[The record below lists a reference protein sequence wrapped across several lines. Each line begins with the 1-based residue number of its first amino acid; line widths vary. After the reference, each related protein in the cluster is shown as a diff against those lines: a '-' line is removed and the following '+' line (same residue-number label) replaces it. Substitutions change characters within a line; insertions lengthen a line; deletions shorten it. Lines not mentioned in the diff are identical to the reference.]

1 MEAYQATFIKAALVT
16 VVIQPDRE
24 KVPLITVPR
33 LSRFREVILRSRVRA
48 VIKQVIRILQP
59 SATAVI
65 IQNIYQ
71 L

>member
-24 KVPLITVPR
+24 KVHLITV
-33 LSRFREVILRSRVRA
+33 LQLFRFREVILRSRVRA

>member
-33 LSRFREVILRSRVRA
+33 LSRFREVILRFHVRA

-65 IQNIYQ
+65 IQNTYQ

>member
-65 IQNIYQ
+65 IQNTYQ